1 MNNILMIINSK
12 NQTPNTVLE
21 TYLRDGISFSV
32 SNNSTFFL
40 FRNNHIIILHCPNS
54 NTYTYIELHNALQ
67 IFER

>member
-1 MNNILMIINSK
+1 MIINSK
-12 NQTPNTVLE
+12 IQTPSNVLE

-32 SNNSTFFL
+32 SNNSTFLFL
-40 FRNNHIIILHCPNS
+40 NNHIIILYCPNS